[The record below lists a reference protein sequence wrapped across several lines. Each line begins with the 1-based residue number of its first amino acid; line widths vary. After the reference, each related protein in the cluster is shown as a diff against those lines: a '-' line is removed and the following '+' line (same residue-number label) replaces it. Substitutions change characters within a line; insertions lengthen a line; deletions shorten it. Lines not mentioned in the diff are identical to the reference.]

1 MPINTNEPFVIC
13 IVPSDKVYDNTFPL
27 SSSFFSFITALVPSA
42 TGYSPLPPFLPLFS
56 SSSFPSL
63 SSPANSSTSLYFGM
77 DNIPSITVKCCTPSL
92 SSVKNSVAPSNN
104 DVPSKFSSPVI
115 ALSPFNSKYIL
126 PFGNNP
132 IINGCVIVTSTLP
145 FGNPIVVLGPLK
157 ASSPSPAIGIIAHL
171 CNPLY
176 SS

>member
-13 IVPSDKVYDNTFPL
+13 IVPSDNVYDNNLSL
-27 SSSFFSFITALVPSA
+27 SSLFSFITAFVPSA
-42 TGYSPLPPFLPLFS
+42 TGYSPLPPFLSLFS
-56 SSSFPSL
+56 SSSFPPL
-63 SSPANSSTSLYFGM
+63 SSPANNSTSLYFGI
-77 DNIPSITVKCCTPSL
+77 DNIPSTTVKCCAPS
-92 SSVKNSVAPSNN
+92 SPSIKKSFAPSNN

-126 PFGNNP
+126 PLGSNP